1 MAILIA
7 DGFDHITGSSTYIK
21 YSPTS
26 ANISSSS
33 TTRYNRGSSIKVNQ
47 GIGALGLVYSI
58 ANSGT
63 VILDQAILMDN
74 TNNLVFCGYDTAD
87 TSRNQWVVALDMP
100 SGLIKAYR
108 NGFVQNNIFS
118 ATLIGDSSSAA
129 WRYTPN
135 VWNWVSI
142 KVVTHNT
149 TGSIEVKVNGI
160 TRLSLT
166 GINTRGQTSNN
177 YVNKIGVGVTGND
190 VYLDDMIWMDNSGS
204 TLNDHLD
211 EVTIRTFY
219 PTANSTPM
227 DWTASAGS
235 QYACIDETP
244 HNGDTDYISSSTVSQ
259 QSLFTTG
266 SMPSNMADIKAI
278 QVGIVSRKDD
288 ASTRLLRSLI
298 KPGSTIYESS
308 DMTQISTYAY
318 YNAIY
323 TTNPDTS
330 VAWTTSDLN
339 ALKFG
344 VKVQS

>member
-21 YSPTS
+21 YTPTS

-33 TTRYNRGSSIKVNQ
+33 TTRYNRGNSIKINQ

-63 VILDQAILMDN
+63 VILDQALLLDN
-74 TNNLVFCGYDTAD
+74 SNTLVFCGYDTAD
-87 TSRNQWVVALDMP
+87 ASRNQWVVSLEMA
-100 SGLIKAYR
+100 SGLIKGYR
-108 NGFVQNNIFS
+108 NGFVQNNIFG

-142 KVVTHNT
+142 KVVTHST
-149 TGSIEVKVNGI
+149 TGSIEVKVNGV

-190 VYLDDMIWMDNSGS
+190 VYMDDMVWMDNSGS

-211 EVTIRTFY
+211 EVTIRTYY

-235 QYACIDETP
+235 QYTCIDEAQ
-244 HNGDTDYISSSTVSQ
+244 HNSDTDYISSSTVGHE
-259 QSLFTTG
+259 SLFTTG
-266 SMPSNMADIKAI
+266 SMPSNMSDIKAI

-318 YNAIY
+318 YSQIY

-330 VAWTTSDLN
+330 VAWTPSDLN
-339 ALKFG
+339 SLKFG